1 MRLAILSRAP
11 DLYSTRRLVEAAEA
25 RGHEVQVLDTLRCT
39 AHLTANG
46 PEGHYHGERLDPP
59 DAIIPRIGSSITFYG
74 LSIVRQ
80 FEAMGVWTLNSAV
93 GITRSRNK
101 LRAHYCFYPAPS
113 HSPRFPGPLCT
124 IPRAGRASP
133 LFAEKKTLAFLQ

>member
-46 PEGHYHGERLDPP
+46 PEVHYHGERLDPP

-80 FEAMGVWTLNSAV
+80 FEAMGVHHHGLTRWNITETRTIRTRLAATIMAMSLPRNRAV
-93 GITRSRNK
+93 RYR
-101 LRAHYCFYPAPS
+101 RDRWQPC
-113 HSPRFPGPLCT
+113 R
-124 IPRAGRASP
+124 
-133 LFAEKKTLAFLQ
+133 LQEP